1 MPRQWDLSTTICA
14 IASGN
19 QPAPRGVLRMTGPE
33 AVAISQ
39 QFVQATYGKLRPGRN
54 ATSIDDPELGQLPV
68 DLWVWPNQHSYT
80 GQPTC
85 EWHMIGSLPLLHHLL
100 QRLCQAGAV
109 PAEAGEFTFRA
120 FLAGRLDL
128 TQCEAILGVIHAQSE
143 RCLDTALSQL
153 AGGLHFPIQSL
164 RTNLLNLLAD
174 LEAGLDFVDESIAFV
189 TGEEVE
195 RRLEQAQQELASLL
209 LQWSARIEHQ
219 RRPSVVLVGPP
230 NAGKSSLVNG
240 LCGQVAIVTAQAG
253 TTRDFVRAPAANVE
267 VDLIDTA
274 GWEPIEDHE
283 LPLQPQ
289 GMAQQMTHAQFLQA
303 DLRWWCIDLTQD
315 HQEMAEQIQAAAS
328 TELHSSTWLIG
339 TKCDGVDP
347 SQVSQFCELAGAS
360 NLPYCLSSSL
370 EPTSLRQLEQRLGKW
385 LEQMRE
391 ESSILVP
398 ATLQRCESSLR
409 QAHVGIQAALEA
421 ARSHAGDEWV
431 SAELRMAL
439 YALGQVG
446 GEVYTDDLLDAIF
459 TRFCIGK

>member
-1 MPRQWDLSTTICA
+1 
-14 IASGN
+14 
-19 QPAPRGVLRMTGPE
+19 MTGPE

-39 QFVQATYGKLRPGRN
+39 QFIPTTYGKLQPGRN

-68 DLWVWPNQHSYT
+68 DLWVWPDQRSYT

-85 EWHMIGSLPLLHHLL
+85 EWHLVGSLPLLHHLL

-128 TQCEAILGVIHAQSE
+128 TQCEAVLGIIHAQSE
-143 RCLDTALSQL
+143 RSLDTALSQL

-174 LEAGLDFVDESIAFV
+174 LEAGLDFVDESIEFI

-195 RRLEQAQQELASLL
+195 RRLEEAQQELASILH
-209 LQWSARIEHQ
+209 QWSARIEHQ
-219 RRPSVVLVGPP
+219 RRPSVVLIGAP

-253 TTRDFVRAPAANVE
+253 TTRDFIRAPAANVE
-267 VDLIDTA
+267 VDMIDTA
-274 GWEPIEDHE
+274 GWESIDGEE
-283 LPLQPQ
+283 ERRQPQ
-289 GMAQQMTHAQFLQA
+289 GMAQQVTHTQFLQA

-315 HQEMAEQIQAAAS
+315 PQDLADQIQAAAS
-328 TELHSSTWLIG
+328 NELRSSTWLVG
-339 TKCDGVDP
+339 TKCDEVDP
-347 SQVSQFCELAGAS
+347 SRVARFFELAAAS
-360 NLPYCLSSSL
+360 SLPTCLSSSFQPSTLLSL
-370 EPTSLRQLEQRLGKW
+370 EKRLEEW
-385 LEQMRE
+385 LVQMRE

-398 ATLQRCESSLR
+398 ATLHRCETSLR
-409 QAHVGIQAALEA
+409 QAQVGLETSLDA